1 MDTAPKRGSRQN
13 QIRHRYTTASK
24 KATCLNWDDTRTRE
38 ERLDVE
44 YKSSPVKG
52 LETRPCD
59 QVKTG
64 GRAARSFSPCVRS
77 PGAAPPS
84 PLIAASLAYRA
95 ALVSRASRHVLSP
108 SCARVR
114 ARVTSRQPLVVVPDH
129 GARVRRTRLLAPP
142 HVVKVGST
150 LSINFYRLT
159 R

>member
-1 MDTAPKRGSRQN
+1 MLVVCFPANFFSQRPHFSREISGKRFPPEGSIFQKNFRKTS
-13 QIRHRYTTASK
+13 YLAS
-24 KATCLNWDDTRTRE
+24 
-38 ERLDVE
+38 
-44 YKSSPVKG
+44 
-52 LETRPCD
+52 
-59 QVKTG
+59 

-77 PGAAPPS
+77 AGAAPPS

-129 GARVRRTRLLAPP
+129 GARVRRTRLPAPP